1 MTSCD
6 VLIVGGGPAGS
17 TCAGRLR
24 RAGLDVLVLD
34 RKQFPRDKTC
44 AGWVTPQ
51 VLQTIGVDPG
61 EYATT
66 ACSNDSATARTIQ
79 PITGFRTGLID
90 GESIESHYG
99 RTVSY
104 GIRRCEFDTFLLER
118 SGAPCRLGESFKS
131 LERSGAGWVVNG
143 EISARLV
150 IGAGGHFCPIAREM
164 GARSIP
170 GSSVVAAQE
179 VEFETTDEDLESGSA
194 RGEVPE
200 LYFCRD
206 LKGYAWCFRKGQ
218 FLNIGL
224 GRVDP
229 EHVSEHVTEFCRFLK
244 ERGSVTCEL
253 PSRFH
258 GHAYQLYERVQP
270 RLIDDGLLLIGDAA
284 GLAYPQSG
292 EGIRPAIESAL
303 LAADVIIATDRRYEA
318 ARLEPYAAAVQR
330 RFGPPRRTTAADWLP
345 ASWLRAA
352 AARLLVN
359 RSFARKVVI
368 DRWFLHSQQPALQ
381 V

>member
-1 MTSCD
+1 VTSCE

-51 VLQTIGVDPG
+51 VLQAIGVDPD

-66 ACSNDSATARTIQ
+66 ACDADAGRARTIQ
-79 PITGFRTGLID
+79 PITGCRTGLID
-90 GESIESHYG
+90 GASIESHYA

-104 GIRRCEFDTFLLER
+104 GIRRCEFDAFLLER
-118 SGAPCRLGESFKS
+118 SGAPCRLGESLTS
-131 LERSGAGWVVNG
+131 LERNGAGWLVNG
-143 EISARLV
+143 EITAKLV

-179 VEFETTDEDLESGSA
+179 IEFEATEADLNSGSA
-194 RGEVPE
+194 QGTVPE
-200 LYFCRD
+200 LYFCPD
-206 LKGYAWCFRKGQ
+206 LKGYAWCFRKGR

-229 EHVSEHVTEFCRFLK
+229 EHVSEHVAEFCRFLK
-244 ERGSVTCEL
+244 DRGSVTCDL

-270 RLIDDGLLLIGDAA
+270 KLIDDGLLLVGDAA

-292 EGIRPAIESAL
+292 EGIRPAVESAL
-303 LAADVIIATDRRYEA
+303 LAADVIVAADGRYEA
-318 ARLEPYAAAVQR
+318 ARLEPYVQAVQL
-330 RFGPPRRTTAADWLP
+330 RFGPPRRRTAADWLP

-368 DRWFLHSQQPALQ
+368 DRWFLHAQQPVLQ

>member
-1 MTSCD
+1 
-6 VLIVGGGPAGS
+6 
-17 TCAGRLR
+17 LR
-24 RAGLDVLVLD
+24 RAGIEVLVID
-34 RKQFPRDKTC
+34 RKRFPRDKTC

-51 VLQTIGVDPG
+51 VWQAIGLDPE
-61 EYATT
+61 EYGRST
-66 ACSNDSATARTIQ
+66 CSEVAGTARTIQ
-79 PITGFRTGLID
+79 PITGFRTGLIGGD
-90 GESIESHYG
+90 SIESHYG

-104 GIRRCEFDTFLLER
+104 GIRRCEFDAFLLER
-118 SGAPCRLGESFKS
+118 SGVPSRLGETFRS
-131 LERSGAGWVVNG
+131 LERSGMGWIVNG
-143 EISARLV
+143 DISARLV
-150 IGAGGHFCPIAREM
+150 VGAGGHFCPVAREL

-179 VEFETTDEDLESGSA
+179 IEFEASDADLDRGAA

-206 LKGYAWCFRKGQ
+206 LKGYAWCFRKGK

-229 EHVSEHVTEFCRFLK
+229 EHVSEHVAEFCSFLK
-244 ERGSVTCEL
+244 ERGSVACDI

-258 GHAYQLYERVQP
+258 GHAYQLYERVEP
-270 RLIDDGLLLIGDAA
+270 KLTGDGILLIGDAA

-292 EGIRPAIESAL
+292 EGIRPAVESAI
-303 LAADVIIATDRRYEA
+303 LAADVIIAAEGHYDA
-318 ARLEPYAAAVQR
+318 SRLDPYLRAVHQ
-330 RFGPPRRTTAADWLP
+330 RFGPPRRRSAADWLP

-368 DRWFLHSQQPALQ
+368 DRWFLHVQQPALRVQ
-381 V
+381 CPSEIPPLPTCETISHVSAR

>member
-1 MTSCD
+1 
-6 VLIVGGGPAGS
+6 
-17 TCAGRLR
+17 
-24 RAGLDVLVLD
+24 
-34 RKQFPRDKTC
+34 
-44 AGWVTPQ
+44 VTPQ
-51 VLQTIGVDPG
+51 VLQTIGVDPD
-61 EYATT
+61 EYAR
-66 ACSNDSATARTIQ
+66 APCEAQGGGGRTIQ
-79 PITGFRTGLID
+79 PITGFRTGLI
-90 GESIESHYG
+90 GGASIESHYG

-104 GIRRCEFDTFLLER
+104 GIRRCEFDAFLLER
-118 SGAPCRLGESFKS
+118 SQAPRRLGESFTS
-131 LERSGAGWVVNG
+131 LERNAGEWIVNG
-143 EISARLV
+143 GISAKLV

-164 GARSIP
+164 GARSVP

-179 VEFETTDEDLESGSA
+179 IEFEAPDAALESGSA

-206 LKGYAWCFRKGQ
+206 LKGYAWCFRKGK

-229 EHVSEHVTEFCRFLK
+229 EHVSEHVAEFCRFLK
-244 ERGSVTCEL
+244 ERGSVTCDL

-292 EGIRPAIESAL
+292 EGIRPAVESAL
-303 LAADVIIATDRRYEA
+303 LAADVIVAAGGRYEA
-318 ARLEPYAAAVQR
+318 ARLSPYVEAVQR
-330 RFGPPRRTTAADWLP
+330 RFGPPRRRTAADWLP

-352 AARLLVN
+352 ASRLLVN

>member
-1 MTSCD
+1 

-51 VLQTIGVDPG
+51 VLQEIGIDPD
-61 EYATT
+61 EYATA
-66 ACSNDSATARTIQ
+66 ACGNQRGVRTIQ
-79 PITGFRTGLID
+79 PITGFRTGLIG

-104 GIRRCEFDTFLLER
+104 GIRRCEFDALLLER
-118 SGAPCRLGESFKS
+118 SGAPCRLGESFRS
-131 LERSGAGWVVNG
+131 LERHGSGWLVNG
-143 EISARLV
+143 EISASLV

-179 VEFETTDEDLESGSA
+179 IEFEATDADLQAGSA

-200 LYFCRD
+200 LYFCPD

-224 GRVDP
+224 GRIDP
-229 EHVSEHVTEFCRFLK
+229 EHVSEHVAEFCRFLK
-244 ERGSVTCEL
+244 VRGSVTCDL

-292 EGIRPAIESAL
+292 EGIRPAVESGL
-303 LAADVIIATDRRYEA
+303 LAADVISAADRHFEA
-318 ARLEPYAAAVQR
+318 ARLEPYVQAVRR
-330 RFGPPRRTTAADWLP
+330 RFGPPRRRTVADWLP

-368 DRWFLHSQQPALQ
+368 DRWFLHSQQPVLQ